1 MLPPG
6 TGEAP
11 GAAIFVAWIK
21 SSMSPPRYGAWP
33 KIIIGKKYWKKKS
46 FMSCNFAL
54 LCRSAYFLILVILE
68 IS

>member
-33 KIIIGKKYWKKKS
+33 KIIIGKKYWKKNH
-46 FMSCNFAL
+46 SCHATL
-54 LCRSAYFLILVILE
+54 HYFVDLHTF
-68 IS
+68 